1 MLTPTDPQPAVQL
14 PAPPRGLPMPL
25 AFAFYGV
32 LLLLAVGWAAL
43 TEPGLQLLTRTP
55 VSRQVP
61 WWAAGLGVGLALVTL
76 TAVIEAR
83 SVAMRRVAAELAV
96 LVLPVTWPRVIA
108 MALLSGVCEEALFR
122 GAMQH
127 TLGYALTSLAFALL
141 HGGVKV
147 RYLPWSGFALLAALV
162 FGLLAVEYQSPW
174 PPALAHVV
182 VNAVNLRR
190 LLHYAPTAPGQD
202 PYLNAGAER

>member
-1 MLTPTDPQPAVQL
+1 MPTPTEPLPVLPQPE
-14 PAPPRGLPMPL
+14 PPRGLPLPL

-32 LLLLAVGWAAL
+32 LLLLAVGWTAL
-43 TEPGLQLLTRTP
+43 TAPGVQLLTRTP
-55 VSRQVP
+55 LLREVP
-61 WWAAGLGVGLALVTL
+61 WWASGIGVGVALVTL
-76 TAVIEAR
+76 TAVIESR

-96 LVLPVTWPRVIA
+96 LVLPITWPRVIA

-162 FGLLAVEYQSPW
+162 FGLLAAEYQSPW
-174 PPALAHVV
+174 PAAVAHVV

-190 LLHYAPTAPGQD
+190 LAPYATA
-202 PYLNAGAER
+202 AGSEREDRG